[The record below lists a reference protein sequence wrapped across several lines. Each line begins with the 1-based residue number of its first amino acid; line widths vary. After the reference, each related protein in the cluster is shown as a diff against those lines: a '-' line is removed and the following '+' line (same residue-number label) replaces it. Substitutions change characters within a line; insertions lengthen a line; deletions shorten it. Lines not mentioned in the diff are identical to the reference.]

1 MSPHML
7 RPFSSRQ
14 LSLVEGGG
22 RVVVFSVLGGRYAGP
37 SVMVHVPTLVRR
49 VLELPRSITTVVFV
63 DEPVPDPSTVWT
75 IDHMIAAFEELDA
88 DALVQY
94 VSAME
99 AVKRA
104 NGDVLVEGIERSSLL
119 AIRSPEVID
128 RQALDEAVSRITG
141 ELWVSPTALVAA
153 SGGKIALYG
162 GSPALVRS

>member
-1 MSPHML
+1 ML
-7 RPFSSRQ
+7 RPFNSRQ
-14 LSLVEGGG
+14 LHLVEGGG

-37 SVMVHVPTLVRR
+37 SVMVHVPTLVHR
-49 VLELPRSITTVVFV
+49 VLELPRSIATVVFV

-94 VSAME
+94 VAAME

-128 RQALDEAVSRITG
+128 RRALDEAVSRITG

-153 SGGKIALYG
+153 SGGKIAPYG
-162 GSPALVRS
+162 GSSALVRS